1 MSLRELLRINAREHL
16 SIYALTSLA
25 SVLLSIP
32 QYLAVNTA
40 LELGINP
47 KGPTASLINQYG
59 SSTSL
64 TLDFLRSTF
73 IFQGIM
79 AILVMGVVGSMLSRR
94 RWRLQYVATG
104 FLVSAYLAYHLGGKF
119 LNALGWIGL
128 LETSGVDASGIYTDL
143 FWFGLGTTIC
153 YMLVILVLR
162 RSYGRLMVR
171 LLSLATCDLAEPSEK
186 EVFVSKTSR

>member
-1 MSLRELLRINAREHL
+1 MRELLRINSREHL
-16 SIYALTSLA
+16 TIYALGSLA
-25 SVLLSIP
+25 NILLSIP

-47 KGPTASLINQYG
+47 KGSTASLINQYG
-59 SSTSL
+59 SSAGL
-64 TLDFLRSTF
+64 ILDFLRSAF

-94 RWRLQYVATG
+94 RWRLQYVATS

-119 LNALGWIGL
+119 LNALGWIGF
-128 LETSGVDASGIYTDL
+128 LENSGVDASGTYADL

-153 YMLVILVLR
+153 YLLVILVLR
-162 RSYGRLMVR
+162 RSYGRQMIRFLPVAIR
-171 LLSLATCDLAEPSEK
+171 DSIEPPE
-186 EVFVSKTSR
+186 

>member
-1 MSLRELLRINAREHL
+1 LSLREFLRINSREHL
-16 SIYALTSLA
+16 AIYALASLA
-25 SVLLSIP
+25 NVLLSIP
-32 QYLAVNTA
+32 QYLAVKTA

-47 KGPTASLINQYG
+47 KGSTASLINQYG
-59 SSTSL
+59 SGTGL
-64 TLDFLRSTF
+64 MIDFLRSAL

-94 RWRLQYVATG
+94 RSKWQYVATS

-128 LETSGVDASGIYTDL
+128 LETSGVDASGVYGDL

-153 YMLVILVLR
+153 YLLAILVLR
-162 RSYGRLMVR
+162 RSYGRLASRVPAITTR
-171 LLSLATCDLAEPSEK
+171 DHTALSE
-186 EVFVSKTSR
+186 